1 MKFTTSI
8 ILSTASLLAAIPRHV
23 EAHGKLVN
31 PEGVNVQLQ
40 QGVPLTSQ
48 ADVTRNRAGQ
58 PEAPCG
64 RFDNGRGQEMSLA
77 GMDMTPRMM
86 LTPGQPAQLQWFQQN
101 GDGAG
106 PLVAA
111 IDPTGTGQS
120 FQNVP
125 ITQNIPGQQGR
136 NRGTSRQT
144 LDVAI
149 DIPQNLQCTGPN
161 GACLLKLTNP
171 LGFVSCAPVGVQ
183 GGAAA
188 PQKRQYDDDEEPL
201 AKRQYDDDEEP
212 LTKRQYD
219 DDEEP
224 LTKRQYDDDEEPL
237 AKRQYDD
244 DEEPLA
250 KRQYDDD
257 EEPLTKRQDDDD
269 EE

>member
-1 MKFTTSI
+1 MKFTTSFI
-8 ILSTASLLAAIPRHV
+8 IAAAAIFASIPSGV
-23 EAHGKLVN
+23 EAHGKLVS

-77 GMDMTPRMM
+77 GMDMTPRMT
-86 LTPGQPAQLQWFQQN
+86 LTPGSSAQLQWFQQN

-120 FQNVP
+120 FQNVE
-125 ITQNIPGQQGR
+125 ISQNIPGEAGR
-136 NRGTSRQT
+136 NRGSSRQT

-149 DIPQNLQCTGPN
+149 NVPQDLQCTGPN
-161 GACLLKLTNP
+161 NACLLKLTNP
-171 LGFVSCAPVGVQ
+171 LGFVSCAPVTVEQ
-183 GGAAA
+183 AAGGAPRNPAK
-188 PQKRQYDDDEEPL
+188 KRAL
-201 AKRQYDDDEEP
+201 AKRQ
-212 LTKRQYD
+212 
-219 DDEEP
+219 
-224 LTKRQYDDDEEPL
+224 
-237 AKRQYDD
+237 A
-244 DEEPLA
+244 
-250 KRQYDDD
+250 
-257 EEPLTKRQDDDD
+257 DDDD